1 MSRSLA
7 DALEKL
13 LVAGG
18 KLASSQLTTAQRRVL
33 EEFAHKT
40 QSVRLTTSGR
50 GSLYQI
56 IGYEQVVAHLSQL
69 RPEQREQLSAD
80 LPQRALNV
88 ARYRDSKMGGT
99 KHALQYL
106 LLKAVSEGQCWQDGK
121 GSVLELSM
129 LTQTC
134 GVAGLAVRVGDG
146 WHTGEPLW
154 LIENQALFDDTSWLP
169 AGASGT
175 LCYYSG
181 QLSSLMLDWLTEQ
194 PRASRVILFPD
205 YDGIGLQ
212 NFARLYELLGDTCIF
227 WLMPDWLGRLRLY
240 GNRQIWQDNFVNFQD
255 ALGRLQVLGVPSEL
269 AELCSAM
276 QRMGLALEQESV
288 YLLPEQSQRPATTQP
303 SDDHDLIEIAKAR
316 LGEKAIPVNL
326 DDL

>member
-13 LVAGG
+13 LVADG
-18 KLASSQLTTAQRRVL
+18 KLASSQFTTAQRRVL
-33 EEFAHKT
+33 EEFARKT

-56 IGYEQVVAHLSQL
+56 IGHEQVVAHLSQL
-69 RPEQREQLSAD
+69 RPGQREQLSAN

-88 ARYRDSKMGGT
+88 ARYRDSKTGGAG
-99 KHALQYL
+99 HALQYL
-106 LLKAVSEGQCWQDGK
+106 LLKAVSEGQCWQDGR
-121 GSVLELSM
+121 GSVLELSK
-129 LTQTC
+129 LTQLC
-134 GVAGLAVRVGDG
+134 GTAALAVRGGDG
-146 WHTGEPLW
+146 WHTDEPLW

-181 QLSSLMLDWLTEQ
+181 QLSCLMLDWLTEQ

-212 NFARLYELLGDTCIF
+212 NFARLYERLGNTCIF

-240 GNRQIWQDNFVNFQD
+240 GNWQIWQDNLVNFQD
-255 ALGRLQVLGVPSEL
+255 ALRRLQVLGMPSEL

-276 QRMGLALEQESV
+276 QSMGLALEQESV
-288 YLLPEQSQRPATTQP
+288 FLPLEHSQRSANTSP
-303 SDDHDLIEIAKAR
+303 SDDRDLVETAKAR